1 MNEIYI
7 LPEIY
12 DPTND
17 TFTLIFMNLPSFA
30 TYNINNNSIVFWK
43 ANIKE
48 DDCKEYVIDIEIED
62 VRGGFS

>member
-1 MNEIYI
+1 
-7 LPEIY
+7 
-12 DPTND
+12 
-17 TFTLIFMNLPSFA
+17 MNLPSFA